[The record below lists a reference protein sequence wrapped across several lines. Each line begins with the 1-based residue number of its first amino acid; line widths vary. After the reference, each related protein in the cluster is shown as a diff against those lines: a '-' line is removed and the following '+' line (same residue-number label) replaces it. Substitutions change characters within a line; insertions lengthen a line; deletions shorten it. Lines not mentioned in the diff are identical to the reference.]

1 MIAMTD
7 VQSTN
12 LKAFGYD
19 PASQTLAVR
28 FGPGKVYHYT
38 QVPANLAKQFAEAE
52 SKGKAFASMVRG
64 KFEHT
69 VVLDEP
75 DEDADITT
83 TDGTVVDV
91 AKPWQLPAE
100 V

>member
-19 PASQTLAVR
+19 PASQPLAVR
-28 FGPGKVYHYT
+28 FAPGKVYHYT
-38 QVPANLAKQFAEAE
+38 NVPADLAKQFAEAE

-75 DEDADITT
+75 DDAAITT
-83 TDGTVVDV
+83 KDGAVVDT